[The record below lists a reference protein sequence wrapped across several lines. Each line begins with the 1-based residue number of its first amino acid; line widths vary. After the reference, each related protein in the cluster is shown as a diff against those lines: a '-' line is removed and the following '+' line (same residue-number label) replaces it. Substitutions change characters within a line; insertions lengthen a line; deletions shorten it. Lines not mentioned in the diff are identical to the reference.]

1 MFLFVGAEIIEQR
14 SERPRKQS
22 DERQALG
29 RARRSCS
36 SLSRLPRGMR
46 SIAVDPHVG
55 LCFRA
60 ATIRDST
67 SSLTF
72 VGKRCGRFERSSNA
86 SRLPVSRYCPYAA
99 ETAGAPHKKRP
110 TLKRWQPVHVVL
122 RVVEDVGS
130 LRKRHMYKALREAT
144 ISVARRE
151 LNDLRDGAFRIV
163 HLSIQRHHVH
173 LLVEA
178 DHKLALSRGM
188 QAFQISAA
196 KHLNRAVSI
205 VRIRRA
211 SPDALRAAGA
221 SGAANGLRAYSVTG
235 AKRLLREQRELRRRG
250 TVFPDR
256 FHQEIISTPKQAR
269 HALAYVLN
277 NWRKHREDRWDFAAQ
292 WSVARTRRARTS
304 TAGRSARTLSSCGG
318 CARRISRWSCTSREH
333 GSYARA
339 GASTASSASTR
350 CRARGRWSACGAQQC
365 DASARYSCAVS
376 WISRPCRPS
385 ASTLRPWRVR
395 SRGYGPT

>member
-1 MFLFVGAEIIEQR
+1 MA
-14 SERPRKQS
+14 
-22 DERQALG
+22 
-29 RARRSCS
+29 RARKRHVQQV
-36 SLSRLPRGMR
+36 LFDRKGRPTGPDGKPRGR
-46 SIAVDPHVG
+46 G
-55 LCFRA
+55 
-60 ATIRDST
+60 
-67 SSLTF
+67 
-72 VGKRCGRFERSSNA
+72 GRREGAGRKPKGA
-86 SRLPVSRYCPYAA
+86 R
-99 ETAGAPHKKRP
+99 AGAPHKKRP

-235 AKRLLREQRELRRRG
+235 AKRLLRELRELRRRG

-292 WSVARTRRARTS
+292 WSVDPYSTGSHFDGWKEREDAVVLWRLRETYQPMVVYLARTW
-304 TAGRSARTLSSCGG
+304 LL
-318 CARRISRWSCTSREH
+318 REGWRKH
-333 GSYARA
+333 GLIRVDEVPGARA
-339 GASTASSASTR
+339 VQRKRGTR
-350 CRARGRWSACGAQQC
+350 AWM
-365 DASARYSCAVS
+365 
-376 WISRPCRPS
+376 SRRK
-385 ASTLRPWRVR
+385 
-395 SRGYGPT
+395 